1 MGNARKV
8 RGEVIRRK
16 MDDRLRRKDQGKW
29 RMDEER
35 KRKNPPSSDTAGLWR
50 GKHEGRGRENKK
62 LEDQKLRRLENE
74 QEKKLEAQGEEDRRL
89 EDQKL
94 RKLEGEQVE
103 GFRFGDFT
111 WKIFGLAPIF
121 FSIGLILVGEEAVD

>member
-62 LEDQKLRRLENE
+62 LEDQKLR
-74 QEKKLEAQGEEDRRL
+74 
-89 EDQKL
+89 
-94 RKLEGEQVE
+94 KLEGEQVE

-121 FSIGLILVGEEAVD
+121 FSIGLLLVGEEAVD

>member
-1 MGNARKV
+1 MGV
-8 RGEVIRRK
+8 GGWK
-16 MDDRLRRKDQGKW
+16 MDWVRKRWMMG
-29 RMDEER
+29 EGR
-35 KRKNPPSSDTAGLWR
+35 KRKDYMSSVTAGLWR

-62 LEDQKLRRLENE
+62 LEDQE
-74 QEKKLEAQGEEDRRL
+74 
-89 EDQKL
+89 L

-121 FSIGLILVGEEAVD
+121 FSIGLLLVGEEALD